1 MAVHGEAWTSCVL
14 CATMSDQGNLS
25 ASFVP
30 STVTWPVLWS
40 HKGGGG
46 GGGGGGGVHK
56 GCSPCVK
63 GVERTNSILDTLSTG
78 YTRQAFSVF
87 NAWG

>member
-46 GGGGGGGVHK
+46 GGGGTKVAA
-56 GCSPCVK
+56 PV
-63 GVERTNSILDTLSTG
+63 
-78 YTRQAFSVF
+78 
-87 NAWG
+87 